1 MLHNT
6 IKPSLTLNGYISL
19 WIPGISFISL
29 LSLLYYVSLLI
40 TLYKMDLNIRA
51 NQTVQVVDR
60 SGVWVY
66 AKVRY
71 QAFYIKF
78 YILHSCITNYSLRIH
93 NLVFRKCV
101 DRAKSRK
108 VNKNSTEI
116 SKDYSDLDAEVFQKS
131 EKLNILCLFGADI
144 LLLYN

>member
-1 MLHNT
+1 MLAIT
-6 IKPSLTLNGYISL
+6 VISSLIPKGYISL
-19 WIPGISFISL
+19 WIPGILFISL
-29 LSLLYYVSLLI
+29 LSLFYYVSLLI

-71 QAFYIKF
+71 QAFYITF
-78 YILHSCITNYSLRIH
+78 YILHSCITNYSLRVH

-101 DRAKSRK
+101 DCAKSRK
-108 VNKNSTEI
+108 FNKNSTEI
-116 SKDYSDLDAEVFQKS
+116 NKDYSDLDAKVNNFRNQRS
-131 EKLNILCLFGADI
+131 
-144 LLLYN
+144 